1 MKYKINIVSHNKKVL
16 ADKGSILSDIITR
29 AEINLSRFCNKKG
42 LCGKCFVEIL
52 KKDIPPLNKN
62 EEVLLNQIGLN
73 YNYRLA
79 CQYRV
84 TEDLKISIPDESI
97 LQEAEVLTTGIDL
110 PVLID
115 PPVKKYY
122 LKLSKPEIN
131 NSFALLRIKKSFS
144 FLGLLKESF
153 KNDNL
158 KIDLGLLKKLPG
170 LLKKNNYNI
179 SLAILNNSEVLDIE
193 PGNTVNKNY
202 GLAIDIGTSTVI
214 VELMDLNS
222 GKGLDIEYKAN
233 LQMKYGLDVI
243 SRISF
248 AYKDPGNLEL
258 LQRTIINQLNKMI
271 RAILKRKKISKQ
283 YIYEA
288 VIAGNTAM
296 NHLFLNVSVK
306 SLALAPYNAGFT
318 KLPELGASKAG
329 LNINH
334 NGEIY
339 IAPNI
344 KSFVGGDISA
354 GIIASGM
361 IERKGN
367 YLFIDLGT
375 NGEIVLK
382 KGREFIAAATAAGP
396 AFEGMNISCGMMAV
410 PGAVYKAEYKKRL
423 KIYTIKNKKP
433 AGICGTGLI
442 DLVSIFL
449 SRGDITGKGMI
460 THNKKKIRITENIFI
475 TQNDIRE
482 IQLAIAAV
490 KAGIK
495 FLLDKY
501 GVSISKLDGILI
513 GGAFGNYLN
522 IKNAQKI
529 SLLPPASPD
538 KVIFLGNTAL
548 AGAKALL
555 ISGSLRKK
563 IEELIDDISY
573 CSLGMEPSFQEYF
586 IEALDFKK
594 E

>member
-1 MKYKINIVSHNKKVL
+1 MKYNINIVSHNKKVL

-29 AEINLSRFCNKKG
+29 AGINLSRFCNKKG

-52 KKDIPPLNKN
+52 KKDIPPLKKN
-62 EEVLLNQIGLN
+62 EEDLLKQRGLN
-73 YNYRLA
+73 SNYTPARRLS

-97 LQEAEVLTTGIDL
+97 LQEAEVLTTGVDQR
-110 PVLID
+110 VLID

-122 LKLSKPEIN
+122 FRLPEPEI
-131 NSFALLRIKKSFS
+131 KKPFSFS
-144 FLGLLKESF
+144 GLLKEFF

-158 KIDLGLLKKLPG
+158 KIDLSLLKKLPG
-170 LLKKNNYNI
+170 FLKKNKYNI
-179 SLAILNNSEVLDIE
+179 SLAILNNSEILDIE
-193 PGNTVNKNY
+193 PGNTLNKNY

-214 VELMDLNS
+214 VELMDINS
-222 GKGLDIEYKAN
+222 GKSLDIEYKAN
-233 LQMKYGLDVI
+233 LQIKYGLDLI

-248 AYKDPGNLEL
+248 AIRDSGNLEL
-258 LQRTIINQLNKMI
+258 LQKTILDQLNKMI
-271 RAILKRKKISKQ
+271 KAILKRKKISKQ
-283 YIYEA
+283 YVYEA
-288 VIAGNTAM
+288 VIAGNTTM
-296 NHLFLNVSVK
+296 NHLFLNVPVK
-306 SLALAPYNAGFT
+306 SLALAPYNAVFT
-318 KLPELGASKAG
+318 KIPELGASKAG
-329 LNINH
+329 LNINQ
-334 NGEIY
+334 NGNIY

-354 GIIASGM
+354 GLIASGM
-361 IERKGN
+361 AERKGN

-382 KGREFIAAATAAGP
+382 KGRKFIAAATAAGP

-410 PGAVYKAEYKKRL
+410 PGALYKAEYKKRL
-423 KIYTIKNKKP
+423 ITYTIKNKKP

-449 SRGDITGKGMI
+449 FRGDITEKGMI
-460 THNKKKIRITENIFI
+460 TNNKKKIRITENIFI

-482 IQLAIAAV
+482 VQKAVAAV
-490 KAGIK
+490 KAGIR

-501 GVSISKLDGILI
+501 NISISKLDGILI

-522 IKNAQKI
+522 VKNTQKI
-529 SLLPPASPD
+529 GLLPPVDPD

-555 ISGSLRKK
+555 ISGCLRKEV
-563 IEELIDDISY
+563 EELIDNISY

-594 E
+594 